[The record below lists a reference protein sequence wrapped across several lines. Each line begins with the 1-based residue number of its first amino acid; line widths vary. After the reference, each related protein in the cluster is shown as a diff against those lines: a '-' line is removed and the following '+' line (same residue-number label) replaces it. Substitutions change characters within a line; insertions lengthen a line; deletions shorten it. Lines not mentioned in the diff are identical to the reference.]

1 MMVSTDPIADML
13 SRIRNA
19 IMVNKNEVNLPYS
32 SMKERLAK
40 ELVKTRFIDAV
51 KIDTAGDF
59 KRLLITINAPGT
71 NPRINKIE
79 RVSKPGRRLYAKA
92 DDMPKVMNGRGVV
105 IVSTSQGIMTGD
117 DAKKKRVG
125 GELICKV
132 Y

>member
-1 MMVSTDPIADML
+1 MVSTDPIADML